1 VTGEDAM
8 DLWSDQG
15 GIRWR
20 ALEPFG
26 VELDVD
32 LSEPLSEDAEHQFT
46 KLVWQHGLVIA
57 HGQSLSPERQ
67 TALMSL
73 LGPIL
78 QRAGEQ
84 GYISTETGHEV
95 SRSAL
100 PFHADAAYTTA
111 PLHALSLHA
120 VDVVDGAS
128 STRFANAVHACAT
141 LPAELHDVLATH
153 SVDMI
158 APGFKTLDQRSCD
171 IRDPEAMCHGERPGL
186 YEHPHTGAECVW
198 VSEMHAARILG
209 MSWEE
214 SRAVLTAVFDHLYA
228 PEKIYEH
235 VWRRGDIVIWDNI
248 GLQHARPPLHQAGKR
263 VLQRVIVGTEGVAP
277 HVRAGIDM
285 EARANG

>member
-1 VTGEDAM
+1 M
-8 DLWSDQG
+8 DLWSDHE

-20 ALEPFG
+20 RLEPFG

-32 LSEPLSEDAEHQFT
+32 LSAPLSGEGAHHFT
-46 KLVWQHGLVIA
+46 ELVWQSGLVVA
-57 HGQSLSPERQ
+57 HGQSISKERQ

-84 GYISTETGHEV
+84 GYISTESGHEV
-95 SRSAL
+95 SLSAL

-111 PLHALSLHA
+111 PLDALSLHA

-128 STRFANAVHACAT
+128 STRFANATRACAT
-141 LPAELHDVLATH
+141 LPATLRDVLASH

-158 APGFKTLDQRSCD
+158 APGFATLDKRSCD
-171 IRDPEAMCHGERPGL
+171 IREPEAMCRGERPGL
-186 YEHPHTGAECVW
+186 YRHPHTGAECIW

-228 PEKIYEH
+228 PENVHEH
-235 VWRRGDIVIWDNI
+235 VWRKGDIVIWDNI
-248 GLQHARPPLHQAGKR
+248 GLQHARPALHEAGRR

-277 HVRAGIDM
+277 HVRAGIQM
-285 EARANG
+285 TANA